1 MGTKIPTRSYI
12 DRVHSN
18 TIDKVQAKD
27 DLKKENER
35 VEKASGSRDTQNH
48 GEDDPESTIEPKG
61 KPGRPQKYTNT
72 EKFWKNE
79 KLKTLVNEFN
89 NNK

>member
-35 VEKASGSRDTQNH
+35 VEKASGSRDIQIMVKIILNQLSNQKERQEDHQN
-48 GEDDPESTIEPKG
+48 I
-61 KPGRPQKYTNT
+61 
-72 EKFWKNE
+72 
-79 KLKTLVNEFN
+79 
-89 NNK
+89 